1 MALLLPQNLKCVVF
15 VQLDDGRAFGLA
27 EAVVVELHHVI
38 DLVFDFIADVAENH
52 R

>member
-1 MALLLPQNLKCVVF
+1 MLLPQYFKSVVL
-15 VQLDDGRAFGLA
+15 VELDDGGAFGFA
-27 EAVVVELHHVI
+27 EAVVIELHHVI

>member
-1 MALLLPQNLKCVVF
+1 MLLSQNLKSIILI
-15 VQLDDGRAFGLA
+15 QLDDGRAFGLA
-27 EAVVVELHHVI
+27 EAVVIELHHVI